1 MKRREFVTFL
11 AGAAVLPIVA
21 QAHKPGR
28 IYRLGELSLGP
39 RNAPRYVAHRPVTA
53 SLTATLVFADG
64 SPTLTFAEA
73 DAQTIGAW
81 TNPNTG
87 AVQTLKKLRSG
98 EWTIYFRPEAD
109 GSRHEIVFE
118 YGTLWG
124 TFANKGAYTVT
135 INGWGSAPIV
145 VSVPQHW
152 WRGRWRWQS
161 AVRPF
166 TANASDL
173 LATKKLPPFGNSTI
187 PLDSYSYTSPGYV
200 PMGDAGVYKAMPDS
214 GERFDIGLC
223 TEHIARA
230 CFQMLGLT
238 GGSNNAIQ
246 TMMDQAEAAGSIPW
260 HFRDE
265 ATGRPIDF
273 NVNPTWSINDND
285 IGQSYYIGPQNDNSG
300 WLLNTPH
307 APCLSYVPYLL
318 TGDLYHLEE
327 LQFLHTFDMLAS
339 RYDAGGVGTAR
350 LCGGYSEERGF
361 AWQLRNII
369 YATYCT
375 PTTDPTGCL
384 KDKTYLTA
392 ILNNTHDYWYNAF
405 TSSVEPWQSVFGFI
419 YTTKFDVEGNGYY
432 GDAPWEI
439 SYHLAAVLHAID
451 LGFTQFAATRDRDF
465 NALIQFA
472 NGTSGWDRQT
482 YPYYLLSNQGPGQGT
497 VISSWAQESFYY
509 QSLLSSGGVYPLT
522 PNVYYQVAPI
532 KKSGRGDG
540 LCWVSARGVAL
551 GRTARLACW

>member
-1 MKRREFVTFL
+1 MTAMLVDK
-11 AGAAVLPIVA
+11 AAA
-21 QAHKPGR
+21 K
-28 IYRLGELSLGP
+28 
-39 RNAPRYVAHRPVTA
+39 APQRPATAVTA

-64 SPTLTFAEA
+64 SPTLMFAEV

-87 AVQTLKKLRSG
+87 AVQSIKKLRSG
-98 EWTIYFRPEAD
+98 EWTIYFRPEVD

-161 AVRPF
+161 AVRPL

-200 PMGDAGVYKAMPDS
+200 PMGDAGVYKAMPDT
-214 GERFDIGLC
+214 GERFDVGLC

-230 CFQMLGLT
+230 CFHMLGLN
-238 GGSNNAIQ
+238 GGSNNAIR

-273 NVNPTWSINDND
+273 NVNPTWSIHGND
-285 IGQSYYIGPQNDNSG
+285 IGRPYYIGPQNDNSG
-300 WLLNTPH
+300 WFLNTPH

-327 LQFLHTFDMLAS
+327 LQFLHTYDMLAS

-350 LCGGYSEERGF
+350 LCGGYSEVRGF
-361 AWQLRNII
+361 AWQLRNLS
-369 YATYCT
+369 YATYLT
-375 PTTDPTGCL
+375 PTTDRTGCL

-392 ILNNTHDYWYNAF
+392 ILNNTHDYWYNNF
-405 TSSVEPWQSVFGFI
+405 TASVDPWQSVFGFI
-419 YTTKFDVEGNGYY
+419 CRPFDYEGAGYY
-432 GDAPWEI
+432 GYAPWQS
-439 SYHLAAVLHAID
+439 SYLLGVVLHVID
-451 LGFTQFAATRDRDF
+451 LGFTGWTATRDRLF
-465 NALIQFA
+465 NSQVQLA
-472 NGTSGWDRQT
+472 NGTSGWDRRT
-482 YPYYLLSNQGPGQGT
+482 YPYYLLSAQGPGQRT
-497 VISSWAQESFYY
+497 VISSWTQESLYY
-509 QSLLSSGGVYPLT
+509 QSLLSGGRVYPLT
-522 PNVYYQVAPI
+522 PNVYYQVAPMR
-532 KKSGRGDG
+532 KAVAAMDFVGYLRGALLWAGQQG
-540 LCWVSARGVAL
+540 LPVGDAVSYLTNVMTNWNL
-551 GRTARLACW
+551 SSNGRTAKWHFN